1 MKGGL
6 VLSKAH
12 LSYWLRQLRK
22 DADLIGPLRSADG
35 DIVFSSVENIH
46 DIVADCPANLPSPK
60 EFLFPQKEEMYKFSP
75 KGTARPGNHN
85 KRVIF
90 GIRSC
95 DMSAVGLM
103 DTFYGGQYEDDLYME
118 RRKNTFFISIACN
131 RPDSSCFCIGLGTGP
146 FLKEGFD
153 IQLTDLGDRY
163 MVQVGSAKG
172 RQMIKGFGHIFRRP
186 KKADYDDQY
195 EANLSSQ
202 SKFEKRITLDNVR
215 RKILAGKV
223 PDSFWEGI
231 ASRCFQCG
239 GCVYQCP
246 VCTCFNVVDWKDEG
260 AEKGVR
266 MRIWDGCMFKGF
278 TKMAGNVWPAEQ
290 IAKRTKRW
298 YSHKLLY
305 WPEQT
310 GKFGCVG
317 CGRCTITCPGKID
330 MATVA
335 NRLEK
340 KD

>member
-1 MKGGL
+1 MKGDM

-22 DADLIGPLRSADG
+22 EAELIGPLRLIDG

-46 DIVADCPANLPSPK
+46 DIVVDCPANLPSPK
-60 EFLFPQKEEMYKFSP
+60 EFLFPQREEMYKFSP
-75 KGTARPGNHN
+75 KGAQRSGNN
-85 KRVIF
+85 SKRVIF

-103 DTFYGGQYEDDLYME
+103 DTFYGGKCEDDFYTE
-118 RRKNTFFISIACN
+118 RRNNTFFISIACN
-131 RPDSSCFCIGLGTGP
+131 RPAPSCFCIGLGTGP

-163 MVQVGSAKG
+163 MVQIGSTKG
-172 RQMIKGFGHIFRRP
+172 RQLIKGYGHIFRRP

-195 EANLSSQ
+195 EANLSCQ
-202 SKFEKRITLDNVR
+202 SKFEKRITLENVR
-215 RKILAGKV
+215 QKILAGEV
-223 PDSFWEGI
+223 PDSFWEGV

-246 VCTCFNVVDWKDEG
+246 VCTCFNVVDWKETAD
-260 AEKGVR
+260 KGVR
-266 MRIWDGCMFKGF
+266 MRIWDACMFKGF
-278 TKMAGNVWPAEQ
+278 TKMAGGVWPTEKVAT
-290 IAKRTKRW
+290 RTKRW
-298 YSHKLLY
+298 YSHKLLH
-305 WPEQT
+305 WPEQS

-317 CGRCTITCPGKID
+317 CGRCAVTCPGKID
-330 MATVA
+330 MATIA

>member
-1 MKGGL
+1 MKGDL

-22 DADLIGPLRSADG
+22 EADLIGPLRSTDG

-46 DIVADCPANLPSPK
+46 DIVADCPANLPCQK
-60 EFLFPQKEEMYKFSP
+60 EFLFPQREEMYKFSP
-75 KGTARPGNHN
+75 KGTERTGNHK

-95 DMSAVGLM
+95 DVSAVGLM
-103 DTFYGGQYEDDLYME
+103 DTFYGGQYEDDFYME
-118 RRKNTFFISIACN
+118 RRKNTSFISIACN
-131 RPDSSCFCIGLGTGP
+131 TPDSSCFCIGLGTGP

-153 IQLTDLGDRY
+153 IQLTDLRDRY

-223 PDSFWEGI
+223 PDSFWEGV

-246 VCTCFNVVDWKDEG
+246 VCTCFNVVDWKDG
-260 AEKGVR
+260 GGEKGVR

-290 IAKRTKRW
+290 IAARTKRW
-298 YSHKLLY
+298 YFHKLLY
-305 WPEQT
+305 WPGQS

>member
-1 MKGGL
+1 MKGDL

-22 DADLIGPLRSADG
+22 DADLIGPLRSTDG

-46 DIVADCPANLPSPK
+46 DIVVDCPANLPSPK

-75 KGTARPGNHN
+75 KGTERPGDNK

-103 DTFYGGQYEDDLYME
+103 DTFYGGQYEDDYYME
-118 RRKNTFFISIACN
+118 RRKNTSFISIACN

-146 FLKEGFD
+146 FLREGFD

-172 RQMIKGFGHIFRRP
+172 RQMIKGFGHIFSRP

-223 PDSFWEGI
+223 PDSFWEGV

-260 AEKGVR
+260 AGKGVR

-290 IAKRTKRW
+290 IAVRT
-298 YSHKLLY
+298 
-305 WPEQT
+305 
-310 GKFGCVG
+310 
-317 CGRCTITCPGKID
+317 
-330 MATVA
+330 
-335 NRLEK
+335 
-340 KD
+340 